1 MNKSNSHFIS
11 KQKIGLNREKCELLN
26 DCDNVDNNQTFAEY
40 TSNNLLRRTS
50 SLENNNDRQQQ
61 QRRKRSNEPSTR
73 TTATSS
79 NKEKQRKSVNIQSGQ
94 QDIEECLKQL
104 TRENELQKSKLEE
117 QIRLNSV
124 IVANPSLASSLN
136 FSNENNFGCILP
148 TIPSNSSL
156 NNNEIQN
163 FIATE
168 IPLIFSSSTPETS
181 NNNSST
187 LQKSERSAFSVI
199 RAGSLVGN
207 DKQKEASPSPSTASI
222 PPQLPPIPLE
232 LQSSLN
238 PYIST
243 LSTSPFFFPF
253 HSNSQQL
260 EFIRLASQLVPFSLF
275 SQQQQQ
281 LYEQQH
287 NNNSIVSSSSDSQQ
301 KQLFYEQV

>member
-1 MNKSNSHFIS
+1 M
-11 KQKIGLNREKCELLN
+11 R
-26 DCDNVDNNQTFAEY
+26 
-40 TSNNLLRRTS
+40 
-50 SLENNNDRQQQ
+50 
-61 QRRKRSNEPSTR
+61 
-73 TTATSS
+73 
-79 NKEKQRKSVNIQSGQ
+79 
-94 QDIEECLKQL
+94 
-104 TRENELQKSKLEE
+104 
-117 QIRLNSV
+117 V

-163 FIATE
+163 FIATTSIATE

-275 SQQQQQ
+275 SQTQQHQQ
-281 LYEQQH
+281 IYEQQQH
-287 NNNSIVSSSSDSQQ
+287 NNNSIVSSSSDPQQ
-301 KQLFYEQV
+301 KLYEQAILMSINHLPLDHLPNFERP